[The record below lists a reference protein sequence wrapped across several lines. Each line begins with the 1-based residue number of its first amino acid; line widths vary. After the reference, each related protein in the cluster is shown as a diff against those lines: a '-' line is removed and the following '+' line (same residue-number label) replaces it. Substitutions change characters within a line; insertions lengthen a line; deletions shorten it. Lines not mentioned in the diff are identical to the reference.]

1 MLSYFPFFFRFHSA
15 DDIDITTFITTE
27 DKVMHI
33 KADLFM
39 PGNVLYTYGNS
50 LKTTDYKTIQ
60 SIVGVPAERGYKE
73 STGDAVR
80 FGFITGF
87 HQHGKNKVIMI
98 DNGNHCVRVV
108 DRSTRKSTAFAG
120 LCSTEGWRDGTK
132 ARFNSPTNIISD
144 VMSPGQLLITDRNN
158 KAIRHLNTTSR
169 AVTTFVRVTWDRN
182 FLPSGITQHSK
193 SGKIYVTTNRYVY
206 EIDYQQ
212 KFPKAIAGG
221 SSNAETDG
229 PFRSARFNV
238 IYDAL
243 LINEGNE
250 IVLAD
255 YYNSVRLMDMRGETV
270 SSICKR
276 GGHQDGYR
284 KACTVDQPSAV
295 AVIGT
300 TLYIGEYQRVR
311 KIEGKQCCSLHV
323 SCPSDLRF

>member
-1 MLSYFPFFFRFHSA
+1 
-15 DDIDITTFITTE
+15 
-27 DKVMHI
+27 MHI
-33 KADLFM
+33 EADLFM
-39 PGNVLYTYGNS
+39 PGNVLYTDGNS
-50 LKTTDYKTIQ
+50 LKTTNGKTKQ
-60 SIVGVPAERGYKE
+60 SIVGVPAGRGYKE
-73 STGDAVR
+73 GTGDAVR
-80 FGFITGF
+80 FGFITAF
-87 HQHGKNKVIMI
+87 HQFAKNKVIVI

-108 DRSTRKSTAFAG
+108 DRNTRMSTAFAG
-120 LCSTEGWRDGTK
+120 LCSTEGWRDGTM
-132 ARFNSPTNIISD
+132 ARFNSPTNIIPD
-144 VMSPGQLLITDRNN
+144 VMNPGQLLITDRNN

-206 EIDYQQ
+206 EIDYEQ

-221 SSNAETDG
+221 NSNAETDG

-255 YYNSVRLMDMRGETV
+255 YYNSVRLMDMRGGTV

-276 GGHQDGYR
+276 GGHEDGNR
-284 KACTVDQPSAV
+284 KACTVDRPSAV

-300 TLYIGEYQRVR
+300 TLYVGEYQRIR
-311 KIEGKQCCSLHV
+311 KIEGKQYCSINV
-323 SCPSDLRF
+323 LRPDDFSS